1 MTSKTCRKN
10 TDYVRRFT
18 PETLGLLRTAPSLSD
33 AMSILLP
40 TSQGDMANCP
50 DQKLNEI
57 NLCWSF
63 CERWEPSWEPF
74 AVDCCGRLWMAM
86 DSEPSCSGRYGLLR
100 TPMDGVRPST
110 DQKVGDSSSSGR
122 ADRTVAVQGLR
133 RVAVL
138 AVFARR
144 DLGSHSPSTRRTSD
158 RSSGI
163 LVANAHLMLTPI
175 GRPEPLHKRAPKCRS
190 RAH

>member
-1 MTSKTCRKN
+1 MTRKPCRRNK
-10 TDYVRRFT
+10 DYVCRFT
-18 PETLGLLRTAPSLSD
+18 PETLGLLRTAAPSLSD

-74 AVDCCGRLWMAM
+74 AVDCCGRLWTAM
-86 DSEPSCSGRYGLLR
+86 DSKAVGSGRYGRLR
-100 TPMDGVRPST
+100 TAMDGLRPST

-122 ADRTVAVQGLR
+122 ARDALYGKGFVACLLMDRMTSGAI
-133 RVAVL
+133 
-138 AVFARR
+138 
-144 DLGSHSPSTRRTSD
+144 LGAILCIAIPIAATRQ
-158 RSSGI
+158 
-163 LVANAHLMLTPI
+163 V
-175 GRPEPLHKRAPKCRS
+175 
-190 RAH
+190 